1 MLNKLKEY
9 LADVT
14 KGYRNTLMNE
24 ELEWVLRRSVAEIER
39 LTEKNNDLELELLY
53 LKRDIGWTNK

>member
-9 LADVT
+9 HADVN
-14 KGYRNTLMNE
+14 KGYRNMLAGE
-24 ELEWVLRRSVAEIER
+24 ELEWVLKSSIDKIES
-39 LTEKNNDLELELLY
+39 LELELLY